1 MAVVQ
6 RLLQHLQ
13 DSGVQTVMYQSQG
26 AANVDFDRK
35 KPSFGYMVTV
45 SRRKCDISRL
55 QWREICAVV
64 VFFLD
69 LAPLD
74 YDGLANEA
82 TVERMAGH
90 ARKFLSDVLEDDTL
104 KVTADTVEMR
114 TAFDRY
120 DGNLTGVSLEMEV
133 AAAQGECLV
142 PTTNNSQQ

>member
-13 DSGVQTVMYQSQG
+13 ASGVETVMYQSQG
-26 AANVDFDRK
+26 AANVDFDRRT
-35 KPSFGYMVTV
+35 PPFGYMVTV
-45 SRRKCDISRL
+45 SRRKCDIDRL
-55 QWREICAVV
+55 LWQERAAVV

-74 YDGLANEA
+74 YNGLANEA
-82 TVERMAGH
+82 TVEDMANY
-90 ARKFLSDVLEDDTL
+90 ARRFLWAVLNDPTL

-133 AAAQGECLV
+133 AASQGECLV
-142 PTTNNSQQ
+142 PAEI